1 MAEVGYEPYLKITCC
16 RRGDS
21 MQDRE
26 PALKLPSTPI
36 GRLMR
41 PLERFLHL
49 EAASGILLVLCT
61 LAALALANSAYRE
74 AFAHFWHE
82 RFGIVLG
89 SFELIKPIELWINDG
104 LMTLFFFVVGLE
116 IKREIVAGELK
127 EPRKAALPFMA
138 ALGGMLA
145 PGGIYYLLE
154 RGTPGEPGWGIPMAT
169 DIAFVVGILALLGKR
184 VPLGLKI
191 FLLSL
196 AIVDDLGA
204 ILVIAIFYTS
214 DLAVHYLVMAA
225 CGFAGVLAMRL
236 LGFRRIALY
245 VIVGMFIWYCFLKS
259 GVHPT
264 IAGVVL
270 GLMTPT
276 SAWIERTRFQSAL
289 HAANESASNR
299 EGPIDRDR
307 AQTLMAVIQE
317 SVSPLERLE
326 KSLHAWVAF
335 GIMPIFAFAN
345 AGVEVQSAL
354 LTHRVSLGVML
365 GLILGKPIGIVLFSW
380 LAVTLGIAKLPT
392 GVNWKILIG
401 AGCLGGIG
409 FTMSLFIGGLAFA
422 GSGDATLV
430 DAAKIGTLGGSL
442 ISAMLGCTLLLMFLP
457 RSGLPRDTAASTLAE
472 DVA

>member
-1 MAEVGYEPYLKITCC
+1 
-16 RRGDS
+16 
-21 MQDRE
+21 MQDRD
-26 PALKLPSTPI
+26 PAIRLPTTPI
-36 GRLMR
+36 SRLMR

-61 LAALALANSAYRE
+61 IAALILANSEFRE
-74 AFAHFWHE
+74 AVAHFWHE
-82 RFGIVLG
+82 RIGIVVG
-89 SFELIKPIELWINDG
+89 SFELIKPLELWINDG

-116 IKREIVAGELK
+116 IKRELVAGELK

-138 ALGGMLA
+138 ALGGMLV

-204 ILVIAIFYTS
+204 ILVIAIFYTAN
-214 DLAVHYLVMAA
+214 LAVHYLLLAA
-225 CGFAGVLAMRL
+225 GGFAVVLAMRL
-236 LGFRRIALY
+236 VGIRRIALY
-245 VIVGMFIWYCFLKS
+245 AIVGAFVWYCFLKS

-264 IAGVVL
+264 ISGVVL

-276 SAWIERTRFQSAL
+276 AAWIDRARFRQTLLKAS
-289 HAANESASNR
+289 ESAATR

-317 SVSPLERLE
+317 SMSPLERLE
-326 KSLHAWVAF
+326 KGLHVWVAF
-335 GIMPIFAFAN
+335 AIMPIFAFAN
-345 AGVEVQSAL
+345 AGVEVHAAL

-365 GLILGKPIGIVLFSW
+365 GLIVGKPIGIVLFSW
-380 LAVTLGIAKLPT
+380 LAVRLGIAKLPT
-392 GVNWKILIG
+392 GVNWKILVG

-422 GSGDATLV
+422 GSADPSLV
-430 DAAKIGTLGGSL
+430 SAAKIGTLGGSL
-442 ISAMLGCTLLLMFLP
+442 VSAILGCTLLLIFLP
-457 RSGLPRDTAASTLAE
+457 RLAPLSPRGEGSKTTLTQPPS
-472 DVA
+472 